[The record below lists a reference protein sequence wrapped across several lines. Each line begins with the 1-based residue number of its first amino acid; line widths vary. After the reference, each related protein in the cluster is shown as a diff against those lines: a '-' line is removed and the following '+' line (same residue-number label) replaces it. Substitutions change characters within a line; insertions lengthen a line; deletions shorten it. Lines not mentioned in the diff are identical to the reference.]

1 MSGSI
6 SDDGGFKGLELR
18 QLSRRVGS
26 HTLVDQL
33 SLTVAAGEILALLG
47 PSGCGKS
54 STLRLIAG
62 LDPASSGDIRLGG
75 RSITALPPAERQVA
89 MVFQS
94 YALFPHLS
102 VERNLSLGLELRGVE
117 KAEINRELDQVL
129 TLMQLEGLRQRKPA
143 ELSGGQRQ
151 RVALARALIRRPA
164 LFLLDE
170 PMSNLDAQLRDNL
183 RAELRTLLRSTGVP
197 VVYVTH
203 DQHEAMG
210 LADRI
215 AVLRE
220 GRLQQLG
227 SAETLYRDPANRFV
241 ARFLGSPSIN
251 LIERGATQLG
261 LRPELLELADAGSA
275 VPAGW
280 EALEGQLSH
289 SEWLGDRVITHVQC
303 PGQATL
309 KVLSRE
315 APASETLQVRWRKTQ
330 ALRFDACSGERLP
343 GSSDPHTV

>member
-1 MSGSI
+1 MSS
-6 SDDGGFKGLELR
+6 SPPAGFMGLELCE
-18 QLSRRVGS
+18 LSRHVSS

-33 SLTVAAGEILALLG
+33 SLQVAPGEILALLG

-62 LDPASSGDIRLGG
+62 LDRASSGEIRLGG
-75 RSITALPPAERQVA
+75 RVISELAPAERQVA

-102 VERNLSLGLELRGVE
+102 VERNLSLGMELRGMAR
-117 KAEINRELDQVL
+117 AEINRELEQVL
-129 TLMQLEGLRQRKPA
+129 ALMQLEGLRQRKPA

-227 SAETLYRDPANRFV
+227 TAEALYRDPANRFV
-241 ARFLGSPSIN
+241 AHFLGSPSIN
-251 LIERGATQLG
+251 LVERGDEQLG
-261 LRPELLELADAGSA
+261 LRPELLELAEAGSP
-275 VPAGW
+275 VPQGW
-280 EALEGQLSH
+280 EALEGTLSH
-289 SEWLGDRVITHVQC
+289 REWLGDRVISHVQC
-303 PGQATL
+303 PGQGSL

-315 APASETLQVRWRKTQ
+315 APGNGTLQLRWRQ
-330 ALRFDACSGERLP
+330 ADALRFEARSGKRLP
-343 GSSDPHTV
+343 GSAATHPS

>member
-1 MSGSI
+1 MSS
-6 SDDGGFKGLELR
+6 STPAGFLGLELCA
-18 QLSRRVGS
+18 LSREVGS

-33 SLTVAAGEILALLG
+33 SLQVAPGEILALLG

-62 LDPASSGDIRLGG
+62 LDRASSGEIRLGG
-75 RSITALPPAERQVA
+75 RVITALAPAERQVA

-102 VERNLSLGLELRGVE
+102 VERNLSLGMELRGLA
-117 KAEINRELDQVL
+117 KAEIQQQLEQVL
-129 TLMQLEGLRQRKPA
+129 ALMQLEGLRQRKPA

-215 AVLRE
+215 AVLRD

-227 SAETLYRDPANRFV
+227 TAETLYRDPANRFV

-251 LIERGATQLG
+251 LIERGDEQLG
-261 LRPELLELADAGSA
+261 LRPELLELAEAGSP
-275 VPAGW
+275 VPQGW
-280 EALEGQLSH
+280 EALEGRLSH
-289 SEWLGDRVITHVQC
+289 REWLGDRVVSHVHC
-303 PGQATL
+303 PGQGSL

-315 APASETLQVRWRKTQ
+315 APADGALQLRWRQ
-330 ALRFDACSGERLP
+330 AHALRFEARSGKRLP
-343 GSSDPHTV
+343 GSGAAQPS

>member
-1 MSGSI
+1 MNHSGSA
-6 SDDGGFKGLELR
+6 GFNGLELR
-18 QLSRRVGS
+18 ALCRRVGG

-33 SLTVAAGEILALLG
+33 SLQVAPGEILALLG

-62 LDPASSGDIRLGG
+62 LDAASSGEIHLGG
-75 RSITALPPAERQVA
+75 RSITGLPPAERQVA

-102 VERNLSLGLELRGVE
+102 VERNLSLGMELRGVAR
-117 KAEINRELDQVL
+117 AEIKRELDQVL
-129 TLMQLEGLRQRKPA
+129 TLMQLDGLRQRKPA

-227 SAETLYRDPANRFV
+227 TAEALYRDPANRFV

-251 LIERGATQLG
+251 LIERGEEQLG
-261 LRPELLELADAGSA
+261 LRPELLELVEAGQP
-275 VPAGW
+275 VLQGW

-289 SEWLGDRVITHVQC
+289 REWHGDRVISHVTI
-303 PGQATL
+303 PRHGTV
-309 KVLSRE
+309 KVLSNT
-315 APASETLQVRWRKTQ
+315 PTSGGSLQVRWRKTD
-330 ALRFDACSGERLP
+330 ALHFESRSGERLP
-343 GSSDPHTV
+343 GSNPSQTS

>member
-1 MSGSI
+1 MTNSGAT
-6 SDDGGFKGLELR
+6 GFNGLELHG
-18 QLSRRVGS
+18 LSRRVGN

-33 SLTVAAGEILALLG
+33 SLQVAPGEILALLG

-62 LDPASSGDIRLGG
+62 LDPVSSGDIRLGG
-75 RSITALPPAERQVA
+75 RSITTLPPAQRQVA

-102 VERNLSLGLELRGVE
+102 VERNLSLGMELRGMAR
-117 KAEINRELDQVL
+117 AEIKRELDQVL
-129 TLMQLEGLRQRKPA
+129 ALMQLQEQRQRKPA

-215 AVLRE
+215 AVLRN

-241 ARFLGSPSIN
+241 ATFLGSPSIN
-251 LIERGATQLG
+251 LIERGDLQLG
-261 LRPELLELADAGSA
+261 LRPELLELANAGSP

-289 SEWLGDRVITHVQC
+289 REWLGDRVISHVHC
-303 PGQATL
+303 PGQGTL
-309 KVLSRE
+309 KVLSSE
-315 APASETLQVRWRKTQ
+315 AFTSDTLQVRWPKAQ
-330 ALRFDACSGERLP
+330 ALRFHARSGERLP
-343 GSSDPHTV
+343 GSSDPHTA

>member
-1 MSGSI
+1 MNMIGSV
-6 SDDGGFKGLELR
+6 GFNGLELCG
-18 QLSRRVGS
+18 LSRQVGS

-33 SLTVAAGEILALLG
+33 SLQVAPGEILALLG

-62 LDPASSGDIRLGG
+62 LDPASSGEIRLGG
-75 RSITALPPAERQVA
+75 RRITALPPAERQVA

-102 VERNLSLGLELRGVE
+102 VERNLSLGMELRGMAR
-117 KAEINRELDQVL
+117 AEIQRELEQVL
-129 TLMQLEGLRQRKPA
+129 ALMQLEGLRQRKPA

-227 SAETLYRDPANRFV
+227 IAQTLYRDPANRFV

-251 LIERGATQLG
+251 LMEHGNEQLG
-261 LRPELLELADAGSA
+261 LRPELLELAEPSSP
-275 VPAGW
+275 VPQGW

-289 SEWLGDRVITHVQC
+289 REWLGDRVISHVDC
-303 PGQATL
+303 PGQGTL

-315 APASETLQVRWRKTQ
+315 AFGGTSLQVRWRQ
-330 ALRFDACSGERLP
+330 ADALRFETRSGERLP
-343 GSSDPHTV
+343 GSLSTPPF